1 MQIKSQRKRAQTEC
15 SPYISPSLKPAQ
27 LSTKKTIG
35 FPGGLEVKNPPT
47 RQETQVQFLGWDN
60 LLEKKMATQSSIL
73 AWELP
78 WTEQPHGL
86 HSMGQQRVRHFAFM
100 DNL

>member
-1 MQIKSQRKRAQTEC
+1 MQIKSQGKRAQTEC

-47 RQETQVQFLGWDN
+47 RQETQVQFLGWYN
-60 LLEKKMATQSSIL
+60 LLDTKMATQNSCLGAPMDRGASW
-73 AWELP
+73 A
-78 WTEQPHGL
+78 TFHGVAKSQTL
-86 HSMGQQRVRHFAFM
+86 
-100 DNL
+100 